1 MIQAVS
7 GLKAV
12 AAQLLRQRLAL
23 KVRFPGRT
31 TKALQPSTR
40 KYSRPER
47 QRGLKGGFGKAVRD
61 RSEVR
66 GPKGPMGSS
75 PWATAFGQFRIDGA
89 DLKLDYVGLDTSA
102 DFSINTNGELTVTV
116 TE

>member
-1 MIQAVS
+1 
-7 GLKAV
+7 
-12 AAQLLRQRLAL
+12 
-23 KVRFPGRT
+23 
-31 TKALQPSTR
+31 
-40 KYSRPER
+40 
-47 QRGLKGGFGKAVRD
+47 
-61 RSEVR
+61 
-66 GPKGPMGSS
+66 MGSS